1 MDVSMTFEVVRRL
14 SCAAG
19 LALLVLKAST
29 PSYAADCPAS
39 IEAVGRIALV
49 DGRGQTSIIE
59 ALDSGYVRRIE
70 DLPQASPISKNHIE
84 GYQGFFAE
92 TITTISERATSVQ
105 YYKISPETHAR
116 LRKALPPKPGTVL
129 TIDYDVV
136 YAANAVAV
144 PVSQVVPPSRS
155 WKVTYTVK
163 GAEQIKIGACNYQT
177 HVIETASSNADNS
190 FTTTTTYSYS
200 PDLKAWLKLQGV
212 FKPADKPETRIDRTI
227 VSIATLAKD

>member
-1 MDVSMTFEVVRRL
+1 MIL
-14 SCAAG
+14 AAMG
-19 LALLVLKAST
+19 RPLGAITAALFALPVAT

-39 IEAVGRIALV
+39 IEAAGRIALV
-49 DGRGQTSIIE
+49 DGKGQSSIIE

-70 DLPQASPISKNHIE
+70 DLPQASNASKNHIE

-92 TITTISERATSVQ
+92 TITTISERATTVQ

-116 LRKALPPKPGTVL
+116 LRQALPPKPGTTL

-136 YAANAVAV
+136 YATAAMPA
-144 PVSQVVPPSRS
+144 PVSQAVPPSRS
-155 WKVTYTVK
+155 WKVTYTVT
-163 GAEQIKIGACNYQT
+163 GEEQIKIGACSYKT
-177 HVIETASSNADNS
+177 LVIETTARNADNS

-200 PDLKAWLKLQGV
+200 ADLKAWLKLQGV

-227 VSIATLAKD
+227 VSVATLAKD